1 MTARRADPEHE
12 AKGAPGRLKPRPFDL
27 SVIVLIK
34 ALACAVALALGFR
47 AVSDDDFA
55 RVTIAQTFAHAP
67 RFDASGT
74 SWLPF
79 PFWITGSAMLVAG
92 RSLLVARVTA
102 FLLGLAST
110 VIVGFAAYRLT
121 NDRRG
126 ALLGA
131 IFAAVFPWSVRLGV
145 ATVPELLTAAFGVF
159 ALGTLVDT
167 KPRARCVGAL
177 ALLGAT
183 LSRYDV
189 WPLAGAFAAYTL
201 YDLIRQDKRS
211 GRERYLLGA
220 AIILALAGPSL
231 WIAWN
236 HVARG
241 DALDSLNRVAAYKRA
256 LGASDD
262 APMARLFAYP
272 AAMLRHEPELF
283 GALSIL
289 LICGR
294 IPALK
299 SFAYEALGPYRRPM
313 IAALFQMGFLSLAM
327 IKDGAPTHHPERAL
341 LVLLLLCALMVGSL
355 SAAIVPRMNRS
366 LRFVASAGAIGYF
379 VFSLVIVR
387 RYFPAEGF
395 TPRADEVAAGE
406 FARQA
411 VPPGERILVD
421 VADYGYFAFV
431 AAYGRPEDT
440 VLDRD
445 LDPRSPK
452 HASSFE
458 DRATLAGKIE
468 ATGVHWIGAN
478 LTSAAVKSLG
488 PPEFVHGRFGVWHER
503 SWK

>member
-12 AKGAPGRLKPRPFDL
+12 AKAAPGSLKPRPFDL
-27 SVIVLIK
+27 GVIVVFK
-34 ALACAVALALGFR
+34 ALACAAALALGFR

-55 RVTIAQTFAHAP
+55 RVTIAQTFAHTP

-92 RSLLVARVTA
+92 RSLFVARVTA
-102 FLLGLAST
+102 FLLGLASAA
-110 VIVGFAAYRLT
+110 IVGFAAYRLT

-126 ALLGA
+126 ALIGA
-131 IFAAVFPWSVRLGV
+131 IIAAVFPWSVRLGV
-145 ATVPELLTAAFGVF
+145 ATVPELLTAALGVF

-167 KPRARCVGAL
+167 NPRARCAGAA

-201 YDLIRQDKRS
+201 YDLLRRAKPS

-220 AIILALAGPSL
+220 AIILALAGPCL
-231 WIAWN
+231 WIVWN

-262 APMARLFAYP
+262 APMARLLAYP
-272 AAMLRHEPELF
+272 AAMLQQEPELF
-283 GALSIL
+283 SALSIL
-289 LICGR
+289 LIGGR

-313 IAALFQMGFLSLAM
+313 VAALFQMGFLSLAM

-341 LVLLLLCALMVGSL
+341 LVLLLLCALIVGSL
-355 SAAIVPRMNRS
+355 SAAIVPRMSRS
-366 LRFVASAGAIGYF
+366 VRFVSVAVGFFVVSIGLGRGY
-379 VFSLVIVR
+379 SR
-387 RYFPAEGF
+387 GEGF
-395 TPRADEVAAGE
+395 TPRLDEVAAGE
-406 FARQA
+406 FARQT

-431 AAYGRPEDT
+431 AAYGRPEDA

-445 LDPRSPK
+445 LDPRSPR

-458 DRATLAGKIE
+458 DRTTLTGKIE
-468 ATGVHWIGAN
+468 ATGVHWIGAS

-488 PPEFVHGRFGVWHER
+488 PPEYVHGRFGVWHER